1 MADELDKTFRALKR
15 KLKPYEKK
23 LNVLTD
29 RADRYELCGGGDF
42 EVVSQRTGRAI
53 KKKNA
58 YFAGIIV
65 RRGHVGFHFMAPY
78 MKKGF
83 MAGFSAGLRRRLKG
97 KTCFHFKRAADL
109 DAEIDRLLKAGF
121 RLYGDAGLI

>member
-1 MADELDKTFRALKR
+1 MSDKLDKTFRALKR

-23 LNVLTD
+23 LSVLTD
-29 RADRYELCGGGDF
+29 QANRYELCGGGDF
-42 EVVSQRTGRAI
+42 EVVSERTGRAI

-65 RRGHVGFHFMAPY
+65 QRGYVGFHFMAPY

-83 MAGFSAGLRRRLKG
+83 IDGFSAELRRRLKG
-97 KTCFHFKRAADL
+97 KTCFHFKQAADV
-109 DAEIDRLLKAGF
+109 DAEIGRLLKAGF
-121 RLYGDAGLI
+121 RLYKEAGLI